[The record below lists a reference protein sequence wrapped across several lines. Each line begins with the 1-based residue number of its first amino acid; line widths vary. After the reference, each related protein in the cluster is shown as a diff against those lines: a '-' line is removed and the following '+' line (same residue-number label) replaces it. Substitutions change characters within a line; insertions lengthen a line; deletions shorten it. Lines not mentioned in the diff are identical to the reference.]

1 MNEQLGGARVPL
13 AVVLALAEAAV
24 VSGLDARSAMSG
36 VAAALGPE
44 DADGRALALVAQRLA
59 VGLAWADAWADCG
72 ERLGVVEQALR
83 SSWRTGSS
91 PVLALQAARHV
102 EAHRARS
109 AADAAA
115 ARLAVH
121 LTLPLA
127 LCLLPA
133 FVLVGI
139 VPLLLSIAA
148 AVVGNVRT

>member
-1 MNEQLGGARVPL
+1 MFSARVPL
-13 AVVLALAEAAV
+13 TVLLALMEAGVA
-24 VSGLDARSAMSG
+24 SGLDIRSALSG
-36 VAAALGPE
+36 VAAAHVPGAE
-44 DADGRALALVAQRLA
+44 DGRALEVVSQRLA
-59 VGLAWADAWADCG
+59 VGLAWGEAWG
-72 ERLGVVEQALR
+72 EHDERIGTIERALQ

-91 PVLALQAARHV
+91 PVLALRAARQA
-102 EAHRARS
+102 EDHRARS

-139 VPLLLSIAA
+139 VPLLLSIAGS
-148 AVVGNVRT
+148 VLGDVRT

>member
-1 MNEQLGGARVPL
+1 MFSVRVPL
-13 AVVLALAEAAV
+13 TVLLALMEAGVA
-24 VSGLDARSAMSG
+24 SGLDIRSALSG
-36 VAAALGPE
+36 VAAAQGPGAE
-44 DADGRALALVAQRLA
+44 DGRALEVVSQRLA
-59 VGLAWADAWADCG
+59 VGLAWGEAWG
-72 ERLGVVEQALR
+72 EHDERIGTIERALQ

-91 PVLALQAARHV
+91 PVLALRAARQA
-102 EAHRARS
+102 EDYRARS

-139 VPLLLSIAA
+139 VPLLLSIAGS
-148 AVVGNVRT
+148 VLGDVRT